1 MIIFPAIDLKDGKCV
16 RLYKG
21 DFNKTTIFNS
31 SPYNQALQ
39 FKKKGFTDLHLVD
52 LDGALKGRSK
62 NKKVIIKIIKN
73 TSLNV
78 QLGGGIRTLKQIS
91 FWIKNGVS
99 TVVVGTM
106 AVKNPKILKKACKL
120 YPGQIAVALDVRD
133 NFLAI
138 EGWVRQTKIKFMSL
152 IKKLEDFGV
161 SRIIFTDIDKDGTK
175 AGINLYQLIKK
186 TSNIKIPVVISG
198 GVSDIL
204 DVKKLHKVNKF
215 NGVIIGK
222 AIYDKSI
229 NLKLLERFNN
239 NNIDE
244 KI

>member
-31 SPYNQALQ
+31 SPFNQALEFQ
-39 FKKKGFTDLHLVD
+39 KKGFANLHLVD
-52 LDGALKGRSK
+52 LDGALKGKSK
-62 NKKVIIKIIKN
+62 NKKIIVKIIKK

-106 AVKNPKILKKACKL
+106 AIQNPKILKKACSIF
-120 YPGQIAVALDVRD
+120 PGQIAVALDVRK
-133 NFLAI
+133 NNLAMK
-138 EGWVRQTKIKFMSL
+138 GWVSQTKISIFDY
-152 IKKLEDFGV
+152 IKKLQDFGV
-161 SRIIFTDIDKDGTK
+161 SKIIYTDIDRDGTK
-175 AGINLYQLIKK
+175 KGLNLKNINKLISITKVPL
-186 TSNIKIPVVISG
+186 IVSG
-198 GVSDIL
+198 GVSKL
-204 DVKKLHKVNKF
+204 VEVKKLKKLNLY
-215 NGVIIGK
+215 GVIIGK
-222 AIYDKSI
+222 AIYDHSL
-229 NLKLLERFNN
+229 NLNYLV
-239 NNIDE
+239 

>member
-73 TSLNV
+73 INLNV

-91 FWIKNGVS
+91 FWINNGVS

-106 AVKNPKILKKACKL
+106 AVKNPKILKKACDL
-120 YPGQIAVALDVRD
+120 FPGRIAVALDVRN

-138 EGWVRQTKIKFMSL
+138 KGWVRQTKIKLMDFS
-152 IKKLEDFGV
+152 KKLEDFGV
-161 SRIIFTDIDKDGTK
+161 SRIIYTDINRDGTK
-175 AGINLYQLIKK
+175 KGVNFPL
-186 TSNIKIPVVISG
+186 VVSG
-198 GVSDIL
+198 GVSNIKDI
-204 DVKKLHKVNKF
+204 KKLHKAELF
-215 NGVIIGK
+215 DGVIIGK

-229 NLKLLERFNN
+229 SLSELKKFV
-239 NNIDE
+239 
-244 KI
+244 

>member
-21 DFNKTTIFNS
+21 DFDKTTIFNS

-52 LDGALKGRSK
+52 LDGALKGKSK
-62 NKKVIIKIIKN
+62 NKKVIIKIIKSAN
-73 TSLNV
+73 LNV

-106 AVKNPKILKKACKL
+106 AIQNPKILRKACDL
-120 YPGQIAVALDVRD
+120 FPGRIAVALDVRN

-138 EGWVRQTKIKFMSL
+138 KGWVKQTRINFLDFLKKLENLGLSRIIYTDINRDGTKTGIN
-152 IKKLEDFGV
+152 IKKLVKIIKTVNIPVVV
-161 SRIIFTDIDKDGTK
+161 SG
-175 AGINLYQLIKK
+175 GI
-186 TSNIKIPVVISG
+186 SNIK
-198 GVSDIL
+198 
-204 DVKKLHKVNKF
+204 DVKQLKKIDYLQ
-215 NGVIIGK
+215 GVIIGK
-222 AIYDKSI
+222 AIYDGTI
-229 NLKLLERFNN
+229 NLNKLQKLSY
-239 NNIDE
+239 
-244 KI
+244 

>member
-21 DFNKTTIFNS
+21 DFNKTTIFGS

-62 NKKVIIKIIKN
+62 NKGIIINIIKN
-73 TSLNV
+73 TNLNV
-78 QLGGGIRTLKQIS
+78 QLGGGIRNLKQIS

-99 TVVVGTM
+99 MVVVGTM
-106 AVKNPKILKKACKL
+106 AIQNPKILKKACDL
-120 YPGQIAVALDVRD
+120 FPGRIAVALDVRN

-138 EGWVRQTKIKFMSL
+138 KGWIKQTKIKLMDFS
-152 IKKLEDFGV
+152 KKLEDFGV
-161 SRIIFTDIDKDGTK
+161 SRIIYTDINRDGTK
-175 AGINLYQLIKK
+175 KGVNFSQLKRIVAKV
-186 TSNIKIPVVISG
+186 NIPLVVSG
-198 GVSDIL
+198 GVSNIKDIR
-204 DVKKLHKVNKF
+204 KLHKADLF
-215 NGVIIGK
+215 DGVIIGK

-229 NLKLLERFNN
+229 SLNELKKFV
-239 NNIDE
+239 
-244 KI
+244 

>member
-1 MIIFPAIDLKDGKCV
+1 MRIFPAIDLKDGKCV

-21 DFNKTTIFNS
+21 DFNQTTIFNS

-52 LDGALKGRSK
+52 LDGALKGKSK
-62 NKKVIIKIIKN
+62 NKKIIIKIIKSSN
-73 TSLNV
+73 LDV

-106 AVKNPKILKKACKL
+106 AIRNPKILKKACNL
-120 YPGQIAVALDVRD
+120 FPGRIAVAIDVRN

-138 EGWVRQTKIKFMSL
+138 EGWVKQTKIKFIDFS
-152 IKKLEDFGV
+152 KKLEDLGV
-161 SRIIFTDIDKDGTK
+161 SRIIYTDINRDGTK
-175 AGINLYQLIKK
+175 IGVNLSLLKKITSKVNIPLVVSGGISSIKDIKK
-186 TSNIKIPVVISG
+186 LYKA
-198 GVSDIL
+198 
-204 DVKKLHKVNKF
+204 KKF
-215 NGVIIGK
+215 DGVIIGK

-229 NLKLLERFNN
+229 SLNELRKF
-239 NNIDE
+239 I
-244 KI
+244 

>member
-31 SPYNQALQ
+31 SPFNQALEFQ
-39 FKKKGFTDLHLVD
+39 KKGFSHLHLVD
-52 LDGALKGRSK
+52 LDGALKGKSK
-62 NKKVIIKIIKN
+62 NKKIIIKIIKK

-91 FWIKNGVS
+91 FWIKNRVS

-106 AVKNPKILKKACKL
+106 AIENPKILKKACSIF
-120 YPGQIAVALDVRD
+120 PGQIAVALDVRK
-133 NFLAI
+133 NSLAMQ
-138 EGWVRQTKIKFMSL
+138 GWVSQTKISIFDY
-152 IKKLEDFGV
+152 IKKLQDFGV
-161 SRIIFTDIDKDGTK
+161 SKIIYTDIDRDGTK
-175 AGINLYQLIKK
+175 KGLNFKNINKLISI
-186 TSNIKIPVVISG
+186 TKIPLIVSG
-198 GVSDIL
+198 GVSKL
-204 DVKKLHKVNKF
+204 VEVKKLKKLNL

-222 AIYDKSI
+222 AIYDRSL
-229 NLKLLERFNN
+229 NLNYL
-239 NNIDE
+239 I

>member
-31 SPYNQALQ
+31 SPFNQALEFQ
-39 FKKKGFTDLHLVD
+39 KKGFTHLHLVD
-52 LDGALKGRSK
+52 LDGALKGKSK
-62 NKKVIIKIIKN
+62 NKKIIIKIIKK

-106 AVKNPKILKKACKL
+106 AIQNPKILKKACSIF
-120 YPGQIAVALDVRD
+120 PGQIAVALDVRK
-133 NFLAI
+133 NNLAMQ
-138 EGWVRQTKIKFMSL
+138 GWVSQTKISIFDY
-152 IKKLEDFGV
+152 IKKLQDFGA
-161 SRIIFTDIDKDGTK
+161 SKIIYTDIDRDGTK
-175 AGINLYQLIKK
+175 KGLNFKNINKLISI
-186 TSNIKIPVVISG
+186 TKIPLIVSG
-198 GVSDIL
+198 GVSKL
-204 DVKKLHKVNKF
+204 VEVKKLKKLNL

-222 AIYDKSI
+222 AIYDRSL
-229 NLKLLERFNN
+229 NLNYL
-239 NNIDE
+239 I

>member
-52 LDGALKGRSK
+52 LDGALKGKSK
-62 NKKVIIKIIKN
+62 NKKVIINIIKSAN
-73 TSLNV
+73 LNV

-106 AVKNPKILKKACKL
+106 AIQNPKILKKACDL
-120 YPGQIAVALDVRD
+120 FPGRIAVALDVRN

-138 EGWVRQTKIKFMSL
+138 KGWVKQTRINFLDFLKKLENLGLSRIIYTDINRDGTKTGIN
-152 IKKLEDFGV
+152 IKKLV
-161 SRIIFTDIDKDGTK
+161 KIIETV
-175 AGINLYQLIKK
+175 N
-186 TSNIKIPVVISG
+186 IPVVVSG
-198 GVSDIL
+198 GISNIR
-204 DVKKLHKVNKF
+204 DVKQLKKIDYLQ
-215 NGVIIGK
+215 GVIIGK
-222 AIYDKSI
+222 AIYDRTI
-229 NLKLLERFNN
+229 NLNKLQKLSY
-239 NNIDE
+239 
-244 KI
+244 

>member
-52 LDGALKGRSK
+52 LDGALKGKSK

-73 TSLNV
+73 TDLKV

-106 AVKNPKILKKACKL
+106 AVKNPEILKKACSL

-138 EGWVRQTKIKFMSL
+138 EGWVKQTKIKFISL
-152 IKKLEDFGV
+152 IKKIEDFGV
-161 SRIIFTDIDKDGTK
+161 SRVIYTDIDKDGTK
-175 AGINLYQLIKK
+175 AGINISRLIKK
-186 TSNIKIPVVISG
+186 TSSIKIPLVISG
-198 GVSDIL
+198 GVSNIL
-204 DVKKLHKVNKF
+204 DVKKLHKVDKF
-215 NGVIIGK
+215 EGVIIGK

-229 NLKLLERFNN
+229 KLSLLEKFNVN
-239 NNIDE
+239 NTDE

>member
-21 DFNKTTIFNS
+21 DFSKTTIFNS

-73 TSLNV
+73 TNLNV

-106 AVKNPKILKKACKL
+106 AVKNPKILKKACDL
-120 YPGQIAVALDVRD
+120 FPGRIAVALDVRN

-138 EGWVRQTKIKFMSL
+138 KGWVKQTKIKLMDFS
-152 IKKLEDFGV
+152 KKLEDFGV
-161 SRIIFTDIDKDGTK
+161 SRIIYTDINRDGTK
-175 AGINLYQLIKK
+175 QGVNFTQLKKIINKI
-186 TSNIKIPVVISG
+186 NIPLVVSG
-198 GVSDIL
+198 GVSNIKDIQKLDKLRIL
-204 DVKKLHKVNKF
+204 D
-215 NGVIIGK
+215 GVIIGK
-222 AIYDKSI
+222 AIYDKTI
-229 NLKLLERFNN
+229 DQKKLVFLNKFFNA
-239 NNIDE
+239 
-244 KI
+244 K

>member
-73 TSLNV
+73 TNLNV

-106 AVKNPKILKKACKL
+106 AVKNPKILKKACDL
-120 YPGQIAVALDVRD
+120 FPGRIAVALDVRN

-138 EGWVRQTKIKFMSL
+138 KGWVKQTKIKLMDFS
-152 IKKLEDFGV
+152 KKLEDFGV
-161 SRIIFTDIDKDGTK
+161 SKIIYTDINRDGTK
-175 AGINLYQLIKK
+175 KGLNFLQLKKIINKI
-186 TSNIKIPVVISG
+186 NIPLVISG
-198 GVSDIL
+198 GVSNLKDVQKL
-204 DVKKLHKVNKF
+204 DKLELF

-222 AIYDKSI
+222 AIYDKTI
-229 NLKLLERFNN
+229 NQKKLVTFNKVLN
-239 NNIDE
+239 A
-244 KI
+244 K

>member
-21 DFNKTTIFNS
+21 DFSKTTIFNS

-73 TSLNV
+73 TNLKV

-106 AVKNPKILKKACKL
+106 AVKNPKILKKACDL
-120 YPGQIAVALDVRD
+120 FPGKIAVALDVRN

-138 EGWVRQTKIKFMSL
+138 KGWVKQTKIKLMVFS
-152 IKKLEDFGV
+152 KKLEDFGV
-161 SRIIFTDIDKDGTK
+161 SRIIYTDINRDGTK
-175 AGINLYQLIKK
+175 QGVNFTQLKKIINKI
-186 TSNIKIPVVISG
+186 NIPLVVSG
-198 GVSDIL
+198 GVSNIKDIQQLDKLRIL
-204 DVKKLHKVNKF
+204 D
-215 NGVIIGK
+215 GVIIGK
-222 AIYDKSI
+222 AIYDKTI
-229 NLKLLERFNN
+229 DQRKLVFLNKFFNA
-239 NNIDE
+239 
-244 KI
+244 K

>member
-1 MIIFPAIDLKDGKCV
+1 V

-52 LDGALKGRSK
+52 LDGALKGKSK
-62 NKKVIIKIIKN
+62 NKKVIIKIIKSAN
-73 TSLNV
+73 LNV

-106 AVKNPKILKKACKL
+106 AIQNPKILKRACDL
-120 YPGQIAVALDVRD
+120 FPGRIAVALDVRN

-138 EGWVRQTKIKFMSL
+138 KGWVKQTRINFLDFLKKLENLGLSRIIYTDINRDGTKTGIN
-152 IKKLEDFGV
+152 IKKLVKIIETVNIPVVV
-161 SRIIFTDIDKDGTK
+161 SG
-175 AGINLYQLIKK
+175 GI
-186 TSNIKIPVVISG
+186 SNIK
-198 GVSDIL
+198 
-204 DVKKLHKVNKF
+204 DVKQLKKIDYLQ
-215 NGVIIGK
+215 GVIVGK
-222 AIYDKSI
+222 AIYDGTI
-229 NLKLLERFNN
+229 NLNKLQKLSY
-239 NNIDE
+239 
-244 KI
+244 

>member
-62 NKKVIIKIIKN
+62 NKKVIIKIIKKTN
-73 TSLNV
+73 LNV

-106 AVKNPKILKKACKL
+106 AVKNPKILKKACDL
-120 YPGQIAVALDVRD
+120 FPGRVAVALDVRND
-133 NFLAI
+133 FLAI
-138 EGWVRQTKIKFMSL
+138 KGWVEQTRIKF
-152 IKKLEDFGV
+152 IDFVKKLENFGV
-161 SRIIFTDIDKDGTK
+161 SKVIYTDINRDGTK
-175 AGINLYQLIKK
+175 TGVNIGKLKKIIN
-186 TSNIKIPVVISG
+186 TVNIPVVASG
-198 GVSDIL
+198 GVSNITDI
-204 DVKKLHKVNKF
+204 KKLSSIDQLE
-215 NGVIIGK
+215 GVIVGK
-222 AIYDKSI
+222 AIYDKTISL
-229 NLKLLERFNN
+229 NKLLKFHY
-239 NNIDE
+239 
-244 KI
+244 

>member
-21 DFNKTTIFNS
+21 DFSKTTIFNS
-31 SPYNQALQ
+31 SPFNQALE
-39 FKKKGFTDLHLVD
+39 FKKKGFKDLHLVD

-78 QLGGGIRTLKQIS
+78 QLGGGIRTLNQIS

-106 AVKNPKILKKACKL
+106 AVKNPKILQKACDL
-120 YPGQIAVALDVRD
+120 FPGRIAVALDVRN

-138 EGWVRQTKIKFMSL
+138 KGWIKQTKIKLMDFS
-152 IKKLEDFGV
+152 KKLEDFGV
-161 SRIIFTDIDKDGTK
+161 SRIIYTDINRDGTK
-175 AGINLYQLIKK
+175 IGVNFSQLKK
-186 TSNIKIPVVISG
+186 IVSKVNIPLVVSG
-198 GVSDIL
+198 GVSNIK
-204 DVKKLHKVNKF
+204 DVRKLYKAGLF
-215 NGVIIGK
+215 DGVIIGK

-229 NLKLLERFNN
+229 SLSELKKFV
-239 NNIDE
+239 
-244 KI
+244 

>member
-21 DFNKTTIFNS
+21 DFSKTTIFNS

-73 TSLNV
+73 TNLNI

-106 AVKNPKILKKACKL
+106 AVNNPKILKKACDL
-120 YPGQIAVALDVRD
+120 FPGRIAVALDVRN

-138 EGWVRQTKIKFMSL
+138 KGWVKQTKIKLMDFS
-152 IKKLEDFGV
+152 KKLEDFGV
-161 SRIIFTDIDKDGTK
+161 SRIIYTDINRDGTK
-175 AGINLYQLIKK
+175 KGVNFTQLKKIINKI
-186 TSNIKIPVVISG
+186 NIPLVVSG
-198 GVSDIL
+198 GVSNIKDIQQLDKLRIL
-204 DVKKLHKVNKF
+204 D
-215 NGVIIGK
+215 GVIIGK
-222 AIYDKSI
+222 AIYDKTI
-229 NLKLLERFNN
+229 DQRKLVFLNKFFNA
-239 NNIDE
+239 
-244 KI
+244 K

>member
-1 MIIFPAIDLKDGKCV
+1 MIVFPAIDLKDGKCV

-39 FKKKGFTDLHLVD
+39 FKKKGFADLHLVD

-73 TSLNV
+73 TNLNV

-106 AVKNPKILKKACKL
+106 AVKNPKILKKACDL
-120 YPGQIAVALDVRD
+120 FPGRIAVAIDVRND
-133 NFLAI
+133 FLAI
-138 EGWVRQTKIKFMSL
+138 KGWVEQTRIKF
-152 IKKLEDFGV
+152 IDFVKKLENFGV
-161 SRIIFTDIDKDGTK
+161 SKVIYTDINRDGTK
-175 AGINLYQLIKK
+175 TGVNIGKLKKIIN
-186 TSNIKIPVVISG
+186 TVNIPVVASG
-198 GVSDIL
+198 GVSNITDI
-204 DVKKLHKVNKF
+204 KKLSSIDQLE
-215 NGVIIGK
+215 GVIVGK
-222 AIYDKSI
+222 AIYDKTISL
-229 NLKLLERFNN
+229 NKLLKFHY
-239 NNIDE
+239 
-244 KI
+244 

>member
-31 SPYNQALQ
+31 SPFNQALEFQ
-39 FKKKGFTDLHLVD
+39 KKGFTHLHLVD
-52 LDGALKGRSK
+52 LDGALKGKSK
-62 NKKVIIKIIKN
+62 NKKIIIKIIKK

-106 AVKNPKILKKACKL
+106 AIQNPKILKKACNIF
-120 YPGQIAVALDVRD
+120 PGQIAVALDVRK
-133 NFLAI
+133 NNLAMQ
-138 EGWVRQTKIKFMSL
+138 GWVSQTKISIFDY
-152 IKKLEDFGV
+152 IKKLQDFGV
-161 SRIIFTDIDKDGTK
+161 SKIIYTDIDRDGTK
-175 AGINLYQLIKK
+175 KGLNFKNINKLISI
-186 TSNIKIPVVISG
+186 TKIPLIVSG
-198 GVSDIL
+198 GVSKL
-204 DVKKLHKVNKF
+204 VEVKKLKKLNL

-222 AIYDKSI
+222 AIYDRSL
-229 NLKLLERFNN
+229 NLNYL
-239 NNIDE
+239 I

>member
-52 LDGALKGRSK
+52 LDGALKGKSN

-73 TSLNV
+73 TNLNV

-106 AVKNPKILKKACKL
+106 AIQNPKILKKACDL
-120 YPGQIAVALDVRD
+120 FPGRIAVALDVRN
-133 NFLAI
+133 NFLAM
-138 EGWVRQTKIKFMSL
+138 EGWVKQTKIKLKEFS
-152 IKKLEDFGV
+152 KKLEDFGIK
-161 SRIIFTDIDKDGTK
+161 RIIYTDINRDGTK
-175 AGINLYQLIKK
+175 QGVNFFQLKKIINKI
-186 TSNIKIPVVISG
+186 NIPLVVSG
-198 GVSDIL
+198 GVSNIKDIQKL
-204 DVKKLHKVNKF
+204 DKLGLLD
-215 NGVIIGK
+215 GVIIGK
-222 AIYDKSI
+222 ALYDKSI
-229 NLKLLERFNN
+229 SYKSIKNF
-239 NNIDE
+239 I
-244 KI
+244 

>member
-21 DFNKTTIFNS
+21 DFGKSTIFNS
-31 SPYNQALQ
+31 SPYNQALEFQ
-39 FKKKGFTDLHLVD
+39 KKGFTDLHLVD

-62 NKKVIIKIIKN
+62 NKKVIMKIIKSTN
-73 TSLNV
+73 LKV

-106 AVKNPKILKKACKL
+106 ALQKPKILKKACDL
-120 YPGQIAVALDVRD
+120 FPGKIAVALDVRN

-138 EGWVRQTKIKFMSL
+138 KGWVKQTKIKLMDLS
-152 IKKLEDFGV
+152 KKLEDFGV
-161 SRIIFTDIDKDGTK
+161 SKIIYTDINRDGTK
-175 AGINLYQLIKK
+175 TGVNFFQLKKIVAKINIPLVVSGGISNIEDIKK
-186 TSNIKIPVVISG
+186 LNKIG
-198 GVSDIL
+198 L
-204 DVKKLHKVNKF
+204 F
-215 NGVIIGK
+215 NGVIIGR

-229 NLKLLERFNN
+229 SLNKLKKFV
-239 NNIDE
+239 
-244 KI
+244 

>member
-39 FKKKGFTDLHLVD
+39 FKKNGFTDLHLVD
-52 LDGALKGRSK
+52 LDGALKGRSE
-62 NKKVIIKIIKN
+62 NKKIIIKIIKN
-73 TSLNV
+73 TNLNV

-106 AVKNPKILKKACKL
+106 AVKNPKILKKACAL
-120 YPGQIAVALDVRD
+120 FPGRIAVALDVRN

-138 EGWVRQTKIKFMSL
+138 KGWVKQTRIKFMDFS
-152 IKKLEDFGV
+152 KKLEDFGV
-161 SRIIFTDIDKDGTK
+161 SKIIYTDINRDGTK
-175 AGINLYQLIKK
+175 KGLNFLQLKKIINKI
-186 TSNIKIPVVISG
+186 NIPLVISG
-198 GVSDIL
+198 GVSNLKDVQKL
-204 DVKKLHKVNKF
+204 DKLKLF

-222 AIYDKSI
+222 AIYDKTI
-229 NLKLLERFNN
+229 NQKKLVTFNKVLN
-239 NNIDE
+239 A
-244 KI
+244 K

>member
-31 SPYNQALQ
+31 SPFNQALEFQ
-39 FKKKGFTDLHLVD
+39 KKGFTHLHLVD
-52 LDGALKGRSK
+52 LDGALKGKSK
-62 NKKVIIKIIKN
+62 NKKIIIKIIKK

-106 AVKNPKILKKACKL
+106 AIQNPKILKKACSIF
-120 YPGQIAVALDVRD
+120 PGQIAVALDVRK
-133 NFLAI
+133 NNLAMK
-138 EGWVRQTKIKFMSL
+138 GWVSQTKISIFDY
-152 IKKLEDFGV
+152 IKKLQDFGV
-161 SRIIFTDIDKDGTK
+161 SKIIYTDIDRDGTK
-175 AGINLYQLIKK
+175 KGLNLKNINKLISITKVPL
-186 TSNIKIPVVISG
+186 IVSG
-198 GVSDIL
+198 GVSKL
-204 DVKKLHKVNKF
+204 VEVKKLKKLNL

-222 AIYDKSI
+222 AIYDHSL
-229 NLKLLERFNN
+229 NLNYLT
-239 NNIDE
+239 